1 MILAFSSLP
10 VPGRNGATKNQ
21 DNWSRLSQPA
31 RRSQSQIGTSL
42 SFSIILAHLSAWE
55 ILLSPRTKYILQI
68 QPQDLLSWVAT
79 MLRTRI
85 SKNICNPH
93 FLAMTRL
100 TLSSTGEPGS
110 IFFLIFFDISGSMEN
125 KSIKIAWRVPFS
137 SFPQSTSLS
146 HFLAIYISL
155 NIFS

>member
-31 RRSQSQIGTSL
+31 RRSRSQIGTSL

-68 QPQDLLSWVAT
+68 QPQNLLSWVAT

-93 FLAMTRL
+93 FLTMTRL

-110 IFFLIFFDISGSMEN
+110 IFFLIFFFLTFL
-125 KSIKIAWRVPFS
+125 VPWKTRAS
-137 SFPQSTSLS
+137 K
-146 HFLAIYISL
+146 
-155 NIFS
+155 